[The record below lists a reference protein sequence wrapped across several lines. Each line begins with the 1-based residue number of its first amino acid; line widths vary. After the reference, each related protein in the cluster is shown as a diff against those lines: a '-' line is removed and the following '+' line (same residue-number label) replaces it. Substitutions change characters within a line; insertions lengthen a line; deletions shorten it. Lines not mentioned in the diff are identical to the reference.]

1 MPFIP
6 YIYILHCLAIAHNSS
21 VFLPIGNSGDYYLEI
36 MTLMHFIMI
45 PIFSGKMGLAATL
58 VPKSLGP
65 QAPTRK
71 LVTEWNFWVN
81 RYLKNLFS
89 KI

>member
-45 PIFSGKMGLAATL
+45 PIFSGKMGMAAKESGASSTDQK
-58 VPKSLGP
+58 VGH
-65 QAPTRK
+65 
-71 LVTEWNFWVN
+71 
-81 RYLKNLFS
+81 
-89 KI
+89 